1 MVVRRP
7 SYESVH
13 VRCLPVHFV
22 YFLFV
27 SIVYS
32 IVIDTVRWSPRAH
45 LHVVGMLRFVSDIN
59 HQSLPTPFDS
69 VLVSISVFMAHSTV
83 FHSVSSPDNSPFSDS
98 VLPVLSLPFLSFQ
111 LISLRKSPSALI

>member
-32 IVIDTVRWSPRAH
+32 IVIDTVRLSPRAH
-45 LHVVGMLRFVSDIN
+45 LHVVGMLRFMSDIN
-59 HQSLPTPFDS
+59 KPSSPTPFYS
-69 VLVSISVFMAHSTV
+69 VLVPVSVSMALSTV
-83 FHSVSSPDNSPFSDS
+83 IHSINSSDNSPFSD
-98 VLPVLSLPFLSFQ
+98 LFFQPYLFIGLMSLY
-111 LISLRKSPSALI
+111 IALRKSPSALI